1 MPPSHPRQLA
11 FSQNFLTDR
20 RLVDRLLDAA
30 GIGPGDTVYDIGA
43 GSGIITERLARR
55 CRRVVAIEQDERLAA
70 LLCRRFGRLPSITV
84 RHADALHVPLPCTPY
99 KVFAN
104 IPFTITTAIVS
115 GLITAPNPPDDC
127 HLVMQREAA
136 ARFAGTPWE
145 SLYAVLM
152 KPWFEPSVTH
162 YFRRAD
168 FAPPPNVEVVMLR
181 LRKRGPPLVD
191 RAGARLYRDVVTY
204 CFTAWQPSLRHTLR
218 GIFTA
223 RQLRRVE
230 SALAL
235 DPRATPAEVSFEQWL
250 QLFHEFKRV
259 ATPEMRAVV
268 AGAAQRLRRQQE
280 GLRKDRQTR
289 VQRQARR
296 NHHRLGRST

>member
-1 MPPSHPRQLA
+1 MPSSHPRQLA
-11 FSQNFLTDR
+11 FSQNFLTNR
-20 RLVDRLLDAA
+20 RLVDRLLDAS
-30 GIGPGDTVYDIGA
+30 GIGPDDTVYDIGA

-55 CRRVVAIEQDERLAA
+55 CRHVVAIEQDERLAA
-70 LLCRRFGRLPSITV
+70 LLYRRFGRLPSVTV
-84 RHADALHVPLPCTPY
+84 RHADVLRVPLPRTPY

-115 GLITAPNPPDDC
+115 GLVTASNPPDDC

-136 ARFAGTPWE
+136 ARFAGTPRE

-168 FAPPPNVEVVMLR
+168 FAPAPSVEVVMLR

-191 RAGARLYRDVVTY
+191 HAEARLYRDLVTY
-204 CFTAWQPSLRHTLR
+204 CFTAWRPSLRHTLR

-223 RQLRRVE
+223 RQLSRVE
-230 SALAL
+230 SVLAL
-235 DPRATPAEVSFEQWL
+235 DPRATPAEVSFGQWL
-250 QLFHEFKRV
+250 HLFHEFERV
-259 ATPEMRAVV
+259 ATPRMRAVV
-268 AGAAQRLRRQQE
+268 AGAARRMERQQE
-280 GLRKDRQTR
+280 GLRKVHQTR
-289 VQRQARR
+289 VRRQVQQ
-296 NHHRLGRST
+296 NHHRSTRST